1 MGQQGFL
8 TDEIATGGHAVF
20 EGDGLYGD
28 AVVLIDDGLFGGI
41 HRMEHHLK
49 AQVMGEESNL
59 IVQHGAQCLR
69 GMDMKGSST
78 TQEAEGGYHP
88 YQTKAMVTMQMGDE
102 HPTEFGEVQ
111 MAFPHLRLCSL
122 SAVEHQQPVPHLY
135 EL

>member
-28 AVVLIDDGLFGGI
+28 AVVLIYDGLFGGI
-41 HRMEHHLK
+41 HGIEHHLK

-69 GMDMKGSST
+69 GMDMEGSST
-78 TQEAEGGYHP
+78 SQKAESGDHP
-88 YQTKAMVTMQMGDE
+88 YQAETMVAMQMGDE

-111 MAFPHLRLCSL
+111 MTFPHLCLCSL
-122 SAVEHQQPVPHLY
+122 RTVEHQ
-135 EL
+135 